1 MYVVCLLFYAIGRFV
16 YLLFSSAVL
25 RAKGA
30 ESIVF
35 DSGLSATLLLFD
47 SRLIAPSFTSRRGDD
62 IIRFLSSV
70 GLAEVFPIRSV

>member
-16 YLLFSSAVL
+16 YLLFFSAVL

-30 ESIVF
+30 ESIVYLTYIYRISIVF

-47 SRLIAPSFTSRRGDD
+47 S
-62 IIRFLSSV
+62 
-70 GLAEVFPIRSV
+70 

>member
-1 MYVVCLLFYAIGRFV
+1 MLIYVCCLSVVLYHRRCVG

-35 DSGLSATLLLFD
+35 DSGLRVTLLLFD
-47 SRLIAPSFTSRRGDD
+47 S
-62 IIRFLSSV
+62 
-70 GLAEVFPIRSV
+70 

>member
-1 MYVVCLLFYAIGRFV
+1 MYVVCLLSYAIGRFV
-16 YLLFSSAVL
+16 YLLFSSAFL

-47 SRLIAPSFTSRRGDD
+47 S
-62 IIRFLSSV
+62 
-70 GLAEVFPIRSV
+70 

>member
-1 MYVVCLLFYAIGRFV
+1 MFLARRFALVLAVLRRQATVV

-35 DSGLSATLLLFD
+35 DSGLIVTLLLFD
-47 SRLIAPSFTSRRGDD
+47 S
-62 IIRFLSSV
+62 
-70 GLAEVFPIRSV
+70 